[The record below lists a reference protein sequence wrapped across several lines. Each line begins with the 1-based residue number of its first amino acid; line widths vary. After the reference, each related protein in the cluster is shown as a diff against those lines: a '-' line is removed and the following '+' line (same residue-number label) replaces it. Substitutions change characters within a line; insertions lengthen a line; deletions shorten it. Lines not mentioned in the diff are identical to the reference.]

1 MYDMTK
7 IKERYWLIK
16 LRTGRV
22 LNIEVP
28 KLKVLKRITKLSKV
42 ADTNNMTE
50 EDMENL
56 ISALSIALSRNK
68 EQFKVSEQ
76 WIEENININD
86 VQDILNKYFEWV
98 SNIQNLK
105 N

>member
-7 IKERYWLIK
+7 IKERYWQ
-16 LRTGRV
+16 
-22 LNIEVP
+22 
-28 KLKVLKRITKLSKV
+28 LKVLKRITKLSKV

-56 ISALSIALSRNK
+56 ITALSIALSRNR
-68 EQFKVSEQ
+68 EQFKISEQ

-98 SNIQNLK
+98 SDIQNLK

>member
-7 IKERYWLIK
+7 IKERYWQIR
-16 LRTGRV
+16 LRTGKV

-56 ISALSIALSRNK
+56 IKALSIALSRNR
-68 EQFKVSEQ
+68 EQFKISEQ

-98 SNIQNLK
+98 SDIQNLK

>member
-7 IKERYWLIK
+7 IKERYWQIR
-16 LRTGRV
+16 LRTGKV

-56 ISALSIALSRNK
+56 ITALSIALSRNR
-68 EQFKVSEQ
+68 EQFKISEQ

-98 SNIQNLK
+98 SDIQNLK

>member
-68 EQFKVSEQ
+68 EQFKVSEP

-98 SNIQNLK
+98 SKIQNLK

>member
-16 LRTGRV
+16 LRTGKV